1 MEINAPHHLVT
12 FPFDMLLLLLLQY
25 WRPDPES
32 SAVPQAIRAAA
43 SVDATL
49 NRGNYFV
56 KGDDCDYNLPPTRL
70 NKQLQISK

>member
-1 MEINAPHHLVT
+1 MEINTAHHLVT
-12 FPFDMLLLLLLQY
+12 FPFDMLQQQQQQY

-43 SVDATL
+43 SADATL

>member
-1 MEINAPHHLVT
+1 MEISTAHLFVT
-12 FPFDMLLLLLLQY
+12 FPFDMQQQQRL
-25 WRPDPES
+25 DPES
-32 SAVPQAIRAAA
+32 SAVPQAIRATA
-43 SVDATL
+43 SLDATL